1 MQQFLMVFY
10 VVFFATGF
18 MGGTALWVLSV
29 RVRSRLVRPLLI
41 FQLLFLVAM
50 GLIIVYFA
58 WAAQPGGISATAEIV
73 LLGVVNALNATV
85 WGVMIVIARRIRQ
98 PTGRRST
105 VSAAAE
111 ILAALVIVKSL
122 ANVFVT
128 AVAPPA
134 VAINAWDLGGH
145 LLSALAMAS
154 FGLVLRGP
162 VTPHEPAAIRSLLS
176 AYGLLA
182 IIFAPI
188 GLIEDAVEAARI
200 PWLTTISLDHFFYL
214 AWNVVS
220 MSAAVR
226 LLRPTES
233 GTPVLD
239 AVPVERVR
247 SLGLSGREVEMAVMI
262 GRGLTNKEIAEQL
275 YISPATVRTH
285 IYNLYQ
291 KVGAGSRIELINM
304 LRS

>member
-1 MQQFLMVFY
+1 MQQFLMAFY

-29 RVRSRLVRPLLI
+29 RVRSRLVRPLLV
-41 FQLLFLVAM
+41 FQLLFLVGM
-50 GLIIVYFA
+50 GLIIVYFS
-58 WAAQPGGISATAEIV
+58 WLAQPDGIPGTAEAV
-73 LLGVVNALNATV
+73 LLGVVNALNAGAWV
-85 WGVMIVIARRIRQ
+85 VVIVIARRIRVT
-98 PTGRRST
+98 TGRKT
-105 VSAAAE
+105 PVSAAAE
-111 ILAALVIVKSL
+111 ILAVLVIVKSL

-128 AVAPPA
+128 PAILPA
-134 VAINAWDLGGH
+134 VAVDAWDLGGH
-145 LLSALAMAS
+145 LLSALAMVS

-162 VTPHEPAAIRSLLS
+162 TTPHEPPAIRSLLS

-182 IIFAPI
+182 IVFAPI
-188 GLIEDAVEAARI
+188 GLIENAVEAARI

-233 GTPVLD
+233 GAAVLD
-239 AVPVERVR
+239 AVPEERVR
-247 SLGLSGREVEMAVMI
+247 ALGLSAREVEMAVMI
-262 GRGLTNKEIAEQL
+262 GRGLTNKEIAAQL
-275 YISPATVRTH
+275 FISPATVRTH

-291 KVGAGSRIELINM
+291 KVGAGSRVELINM

>member
-1 MQQFLMVFY
+1 MQQFLMAFY

-41 FQLLFLVAM
+41 FQLLFLVGM
-50 GLIIVYFA
+50 GLIIIYFA
-58 WAAQPGGISATAEIV
+58 WTAQPGGIPGSAELV
-73 LLGVVNALNATV
+73 LLGVVNALNAGV
-85 WGVMIVIARRIRQ
+85 WVVVIVIARRIRL
-98 PTGRRST
+98 PTGRKKP

-128 AVAPPA
+128 PA
-134 VAINAWDLGGH
+134 VFPAVSIDAWDLGGH
-145 LLSALAMAS
+145 LLSALAMVS

-162 VTPHEPAAIRSLLS
+162 VTPHEPPTIRSLLS

-188 GLIEDAVEAARI
+188 GLIENAVEAARI

-226 LLRPTES
+226 LLRPSES
-233 GTPVLD
+233 GAPILD
-239 AVPVERVR
+239 AVPEERVR
-247 SLGLSGREVEMAVMI
+247 ALGLSAREVEMAVMI
-262 GRGLTNKEIAEQL
+262 GRGLTNKEIAAEL
-275 YISPATVRTH
+275 FISPATVRTH

-291 KVGAGSRIELINM
+291 KVGAGSRVELINM

>member
-1 MQQFLMVFY
+1 MQQFLMAFY
-10 VVFFATGF
+10 IVFFATGF

-41 FQLLFLVAM
+41 FQLFFLVAM

-58 WAAQPGGISATAEIV
+58 WTAQPEGIPGSAELV
-73 LLGVVNALNATV
+73 LLGVVNALNAGV
-85 WGVMIVIARRIRQ
+85 WGVVIIIARRVRL
-98 PTGRRST
+98 PTGRKKP

-128 AVAPPA
+128 PATFPA
-134 VAINAWDLGGH
+134 VAVDAWDLGGH

-162 VTPHEPAAIRSLLS
+162 ITPHEPPAIRSLLS

-182 IIFAPI
+182 IVFAPI
-188 GLIEDAVEAARI
+188 GLIENAVEAARI

-214 AWNVVS
+214 AWNIVS

-226 LLRPTES
+226 LLRPSES

-239 AVPVERVR
+239 AVPEERVR
-247 SLGLSGREVEMAVMI
+247 ALGLSAREVEMAVMI
-262 GRGLTNKEIAEQL
+262 GRGLTNKEIAAQL
-275 YISPATVRTH
+275 FISPATVRTH

-291 KVGAGSRIELINM
+291 KVGAGSRVELINM